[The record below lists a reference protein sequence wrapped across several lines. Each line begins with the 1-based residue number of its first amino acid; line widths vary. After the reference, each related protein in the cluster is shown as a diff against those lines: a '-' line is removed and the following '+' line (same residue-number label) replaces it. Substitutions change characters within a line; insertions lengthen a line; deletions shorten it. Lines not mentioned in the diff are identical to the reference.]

1 MKKIRESKV
10 SKFLVYYFSIN
21 IITQIVAPTQAY
33 ALTSGPTQ
41 PEFNSFTPIGTSD
54 MVDLGSGNYN
64 YNIPIMDVGGYPINL
79 SYNGGVTMDQEAS
92 WVGLGWNLNVG
103 QIERQVRGLP
113 DDFNGD
119 EIRYQN
125 DLRDNITV
133 GTVFSPNIAVF
144 GIGNFNAAGKLGVQ
158 YNNYEGITFKPS
170 LGMSYEISDN
180 VSVGVNFSSSVTD
193 GASVDPSVS
202 VTRKLSEK
210 ATSETTTAGLKGT
223 GTLGLGFNS
232 RKGIENLNL
241 SASLSK
247 FSTSTEMIC
256 NGDEEVAVTTETN
269 TYNSK
274 SIGGSITFNNQSF
287 TPSKRVGF
295 DNSNFTFNASVGS
308 EVMGPEFEGKINGYG
323 SVQKVSSAYRDYKDK
338 AYGYENTQN
347 KKGRG
352 VLDFNR
358 ENEKTVTENTN
369 ILPTT
374 NYTYDLYRIEGQGV
388 SGMFRPFKSKVTYLS
403 NDNVSDYGGGTSLG
417 IEIGGGNLIHVGV
430 DYKASPSTSTTGG
443 WYHNNKTLESL
454 TEKSNE
460 NSTYNY
466 EPITFKM
473 VGSMVV
479 DPEQHL
485 YYEKIYGTKALHF
498 KISGKRKNRELDNYY
513 HEFPDYQ
520 LTETKRTQ
528 RYSRNQLV
536 TKITDLEAKGD
547 AMINRNINAKS
558 HHTAGIKV
566 LQTDGTHYIY
576 GETSYNKEKIEA
588 TFDVSGSNN
597 IELTKGL
604 VGYNG
609 GTSGNNSNNSD
620 KFLNKITTPQYAHSY
635 LITSVLS
642 SDYEDID
649 NNGPSKNDLGS
660 YTKFEY
666 ITTDSNYQWRI
677 PFESNKATF
686 NAGLNSKNT
695 DQKGTYIYGKKELKY
710 LNRIVTKTHVAFFD
724 LSDRKDAIGVAGENG
739 GAGSGRMKKI
749 KTIRLYSLP
758 EVTDSNG
765 EIIDPGINGNIKP
778 IKTAHFIYSYNLC
791 KGIPNSIS
799 GFNADQN
806 ELSNAGGKLT
816 LQRVYF
822 TYRNSNMG
830 KYTPYIFNYGN
841 EDKNIEGYSIVNDVI
856 NNPNYSMKGFDIWG
870 NYKLNQGTGGV
881 DDSNPTNTEFPFVE
895 QNKTIADDNAQ
906 AWNLKSVSLPSGGK
920 ITIDIESDDYQ
931 YVQNK
936 KAMQMFQL
944 TGAGDGE
951 INSNKVNNNSLY
963 SGNDHNRFIYVK
975 LSNNV
980 LDLNS
985 SQFKE
990 KYLKENYSKYIQ
1002 FRALLNMTGN
1012 GYQKEYVSGYF
1023 EIDKSREPNIG
1034 NVGSSTYAAIPL
1046 KMLTLDGK
1054 LNSNEEKINPIAK
1067 TGWGFGRMY
1076 LNREVYSLG
1085 GDSNNTDIKSIILD
1099 LVGSI
1104 AAISELFTGPNKKLQ
1119 EKGCARVFNPNKSW
1133 VRLENP
1139 EGKKLGG
1146 GLRVK
1151 SVRLSDEWQS
1161 ILSESTSGTIFSEME
1176 YGQEYSYE
1184 KEQGRSSGVATYE
1197 PNGSSENA
1205 LVEPFHP
1212 TGQSYAERIAAPAEN
1227 NYVEKPFGE
1236 NFYPSPSVTYS
1247 RVTVKNLDRDGVIKH
1262 ATGKVVTEHYTSYD
1276 FPTKVEVTNLDMQ
1289 ADLVDQGFIGSL
1301 ISLANVRVRN
1311 HLTATQ
1317 GFSIETNDMNG
1328 KIKTQSVYKQGNDL
1342 EPISKVEYKYN
1353 VNENDKTLNSE
1364 FTVIDNKGQISK
1376 KLLGLDYDIVHDFN
1390 QSESTNIVAGFDANL
1405 ATIIYAIFP
1414 AFVPIP
1420 LPKYSENENKL
1431 NTAVTTKHVHKT
1443 GILVEKIA
1451 YDLGS
1456 TVSTKNLA
1464 WDAQSGEVLLTE
1476 TINEYDDKYYSFNY
1490 PAYWMYEGMANASQN
1505 IGIEGYI
1512 NRKKSCEFDPTPYFK
1527 VFRTSNINTTP
1538 EVNINNYFH
1547 VGDELMLQN
1556 ITTPSESLKV
1566 WVMQINSSN
1575 TGLILMDANGT
1586 YIDLC
1591 GENENIYKFKIVR
1604 SGYRNLQSASM
1615 ASVTSMINPLLNSA
1629 GVLKSKLEDN
1639 LFAYTGSNFNPR
1651 IINASAVVYNDFWK
1665 TQNEGLLK
1673 NYPTLPNM
1681 TYEAS
1686 GEVSHPYELDFNPYL
1701 WNVKGDWKAEKSYA
1715 YLAGRK
1721 SGDGMVNNPRNEGFY
1736 TKFNAFY
1743 KLNNEHWVTDNS
1755 NWTYAS
1761 SITQYSPYG
1770 AELENKDALNR
1781 YSAAQYGYKYTLPTA
1796 VASNSK
1802 YNEMGFE
1809 GFEESITSSKKHFEF
1824 HGIDTNLDISSIFS
1838 HTGRKSV
1845 KVTTTKPVRLKGNL
1859 QPTKKIAQERACSY
1873 QCSGLIDV
1881 LGPFNS
1887 IVILPTSPVSCTVT
1901 NNEFNTIMELR
1912 GYSEW
1917 IVKPACLGSEISIS
1931 NDFVGGSDF
1940 EDTFKVSYSQI
1951 SSTEIKI
1958 SICGGWIGIS
1968 NQTNNAEVPIFINGT
1983 KINLKLSSNAT
1994 YYPDIDQTHG
2004 ARSMKLNCQ

>member
-21 IITQIVAPTQAY
+21 IITQIIAPTQAY

-133 GTVFSPNIAVF
+133 GTHFGLNGALFGVSPF
-144 GIGNFNAAGKLGVQ
+144 KAGVGLGVQ

-170 LGMSYEISDN
+170 YGITAALGDN
-180 VSVGVNFSSSVTD
+180 VAVGLNFSSSVAD
-193 GASVDPSVS
+193 GANVNPSVS
-202 VTRKLSEK
+202 ITKQSEEK
-210 ATSETTTAGLKGT
+210 KNGLFTSTALKGT
-223 GTLGLGFNS
+223 GSLGLGFNS
-232 RKGIENLNL
+232 RKGVENLNL
-241 SASLSK
+241 SVSVSRLDKLNIFNIIKSN
-247 FSTSTEMIC
+247 S
-256 NGDEEVAVTTETN
+256 ETGG
-269 TYNSK
+269 TV
-274 SIGGSITFNNQSF
+274 GGSISFNNQSF
-287 TPSKRVGF
+287 TPSKRIGF
-295 DNSNFTFNASVGS
+295 DNNSFTFNAALGT
-308 EVMGPEFEGKINGYG
+308 EIMGPEFQGQISGHA
-323 SVQKVSSAYRDYKDK
+323 SVQKISSAYRDYKDK

-374 NYTYDLYRIEGQGV
+374 NYTYDLYSIEGQGV

-403 NDNVSDYGGGTSLG
+403 NDNVSDYGQGVSLG
-417 IEIGGGNLIHVGV
+417 VEFGGGNLIHAGI
-430 DYKASPSTSTTGG
+430 DFKISPSSSTTGG
-443 WYHNNKTLESL
+443 WYNNNKTLSAL
-454 TEKSNE
+454 TEKPNE
-460 NSTYNY
+460 ASVYNY

-479 DPEQHL
+479 DPEQQL
-485 YYEKIYGTKALHF
+485 YYKNIYGTKAMHF

-513 HEFPDYQ
+513 HELDNYQ

-566 LQTDGTHYIY
+566 LQTDGTHYVY

-588 TFDVSGSNN
+588 TFDVSGSND

-677 PFESNKATF
+677 PFEANKATF
-686 NAGLNSKNT
+686 NAGLNSKT
-695 DQKGTYIYGKKELKY
+695 SDQKGTYIYGKKELKY

-758 EVTDSNG
+758 EVTNSNG
-765 EIIDPGINGNIKP
+765 QIIDPGIDGKIKP

-791 KGIPNSIS
+791 NGIPNSTS
-799 GFNADQN
+799 GFSANNN

-816 LQRVYF
+816 LEKVYF
-822 TYRNSNMG
+822 TYRSSNMG
-830 KYTPYIFNYGN
+830 KYTPYTFNYGLDN
-841 EDKNIEGYSIVNDVI
+841 EI
-856 NNPNYSMKGFDIWG
+856 NNPNYNMKGFDIWG
-870 NYKLNQGTGGV
+870 NYKLNHGTGGV
-881 DDSNPTNTEFPFVE
+881 DESNPTNTEFPFVE
-895 QNKTIADDNAQ
+895 QNKTTADNNAQ
-906 AWNLKSVSLPSGGK
+906 AWNLKSVALPSGGK

-944 TGAGDGE
+944 TGAGNGD
-951 INSNKVNNNSLY
+951 INATSVVNNQLY
-963 SGNDHNRFIYVK
+963 SGNNHNRYIYVK
-975 LSNNV
+975 LSND
-980 LDLNS
+980 DLGLTS
-985 SQFKE
+985 VKFKE

-1012 GYQKEYVSGYF
+1012 SNQKEYVSGYF
-1023 EIDKSREPNIG
+1023 QLDKTLEPNVSYISNLG
-1034 NVGSSTYAAIPL
+1034 TYAALPL

-1085 GDSNNTDIKSIILD
+1085 GDSNNTNIKSIILD

-1119 EKGCARVFNPNKSW
+1119 SKGCARVFNPNKSW

-1139 EGKKLGG
+1139 NGKKLGG

-1161 ILSESTSGTIFSEME
+1161 ILSESTSGTSFSEME
-1176 YGQEYSYE
+1176 YGQEYFYE
-1184 KEQGRSSGVATYE
+1184 KELGKSSGVATYE

-1212 TGQSYAERIAAPAEN
+1212 TGQGYAERIAAPSEN

-1236 NFYPSPSVTYS
+1236 NFYPSPSITYS
-1247 RVTVKNLDRDGVIKH
+1247 KVTVKNLDRDGITKH

-1276 FPTKVEVTNLDMQ
+1276 FPTKVEMTNLDMR

-1301 ISLANVRVRN
+1301 ISLANIRVRN

-1376 KLLGLDYDIVHDFN
+1376 KLLGLDYDLIHDFN

-1405 ATIIYAIFP
+1405 ATILYAIFP

-1456 TVSTKNLA
+1456 FVSTKNLA
-1464 WDAQSGEVLLTE
+1464 WDAQSAEVLLTE

-1490 PAYWMYEGMANASQN
+1490 PAYWMYENMGLASNN
-1505 IGIEGYI
+1505 IGIKGALTRMSNTYGNNNPYYTLPATILNQPEISNDIRKVFKLGDEIYTGLDLESDGSEITQSNNNTLVGTKLWVVGYNSNNTGVLLMDRNGNYI
-1512 NRKKSCEFDPTPYFK
+1512 NPC
-1527 VFRTSNINTTP
+1527 
-1538 EVNINNYFH
+1538 
-1547 VGDELMLQN
+1547 G
-1556 ITTPSESLKV
+1556 
-1566 WVMQINSSN
+1566 N
-1575 TGLILMDANGT
+1575 TGPATLL
-1586 YIDLC
+1586 
-1591 GENENIYKFKIVR
+1591 FKIVL
-1604 SGYRNLQSASM
+1604 SGIRNLTTASM
-1615 ASVTSMINPLLNSA
+1615 ASVTLMKNPLVITNTP
-1629 GVLKSKLEDN
+1629 
-1639 LFAYTGSNFNPR
+1639 FTGSGYIDLAMLNYNASSAFNPR
-1651 IINASAVVYNDFWK
+1651 VINSSAVVYSDFWN
-1665 TQNEGLLK
+1665 TQLENNLPEYPSRGSTAILANGDV
-1673 NYPTLPNM
+1673 NYPFKTN
-1681 TYEAS
+1681 
-1686 GEVSHPYELDFNPYL
+1686 VNPYVL
-1701 WNVKGDWKAEKSYA
+1701 NIKGDWKAEKSYA
-1715 YLAGRK
+1715 YLSGRK
-1721 SGDGMVNNPRNEGFY
+1721 SGDGVINNPRNEGFY
-1736 TKFNAFY
+1736 TKFNPFY
-1743 KLNNEHWVTDNS
+1743 RLVDNQWQINES

-1761 SITQYSPYG
+1761 SITQYNPYG
-1770 AELENKDALNR
+1770 AELENKDALER
-1781 YSAAQYGYKYTLPTA
+1781 YSSAQYGYNYSLPTA
-1796 VASNSK
+1796 LASNSK
-1802 YNEMGFE
+1802 YTQMGFE
-1809 GFEESITSSKKHFEF
+1809 GFEETPKNDGSQKHFSF
-1824 HGIDTNLDISSIFS
+1824 NNVTNLNLSANHS
-1838 HTGRKSV
+1838 HTGKKSIKTTPSQSV
-1845 KVTTTKPVRLKGNL
+1845 KLTRIKNGIYRPGQVNCPVTGGGN
-1859 QPTKKIAQERACSY
+1859 
-1873 QCSGLIDV
+1873 GLPCPISTYSSS
-1881 LGPFNS
+1881 F
-1887 IVILPTSPVSCTVT
+1887 TSPGIKRVRVFFGSNTITNVQIIQGGGANLSFT
-1901 NNEFNTIMELR
+1901 NNYVELFLEYDAFNGVENNYITTQLAANLLVTLNGEQTECVNIFSNYKMQPYN
-1912 GYSEW
+1912 YSDE
-1917 IVKPACLGSEISIS
+1917 IGTHSTYTLFHLGFKPECC
-1931 NDFVGGSDF
+1931 ND
-1940 EDTFKVSYSQI
+1940 Q
-1951 SSTEIKI
+1951 
-1958 SICGGWIGIS
+1958 
-1968 NQTNNAEVPIFINGT
+1968 
-1983 KINLKLSSNAT
+1983 
-1994 YYPDIDQTHG
+1994 
-2004 ARSMKLNCQ
+2004 